1 MWRPAWR
8 RCQGEIVCDAV
19 SVGVLGDRVQ
29 RAPNT
34 KWGVGCKD
42 TRRNSMGPGDCCHP
56 RWGAGEGAACCQNP
70 EGRLYERNSGRGGP
84 HREGLGVNTFPL
96 HQQPVT

>member
-1 MWRPAWR
+1 M
-8 RCQGEIVCDAV
+8 G
-19 SVGVLGDRVQ
+19 GRVQ
-29 RAPNT
+29 
-34 KWGVGCKD
+34 G
-42 TRRNSMGPGDCCHP
+42 HP
-56 RWGAGEGAACCQNP
+56 QEQYGARGLLPPQVGAGEGAACCQNP